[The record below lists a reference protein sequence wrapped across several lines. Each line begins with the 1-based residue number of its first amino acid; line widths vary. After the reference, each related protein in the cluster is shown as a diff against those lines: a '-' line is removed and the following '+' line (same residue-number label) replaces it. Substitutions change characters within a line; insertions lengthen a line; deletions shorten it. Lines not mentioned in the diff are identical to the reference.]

1 MTMLDAEFRRVIS
14 AYLERSRMKGR
25 ELGERALGEPGFV
38 ADVKRGGSP
47 ELDPAD
53 RMLRFMDISPI
64 GPRFQ
69 HEVEAFLIAARVR
82 TRATALGTKAVGK
95 SSFVRDLRNGASPT
109 LDIVERVR
117 SWMHGFAD
125 EFERTGIAWLLA
137 SDVTV
142 PPYGL
147 PAAFPPWTGD
157 DAGIGKLDERT
168 FLTAHEA
175 APFLGVSIQ
184 TLKHYRVTG
193 GGPAFHKFGGR
204 VLYARFDLEAW
215 ARMRPPTEPLAGAF

>member
-1 MTMLDAEFRRVIS
+1 MTMLDTEFRRVVS
-14 AYLERSRMKGR
+14 AHLERARMKGK

-38 ADVKRGGSP
+38 TDLKRGASP
-47 ELDPAD
+47 QLDTAD
-53 RMLRFMDISPI
+53 RILRFMDIAPV
-64 GPRFQ
+64 GPRFR

-82 TRATALGTKAVGK
+82 TRATALGTKAIGK

-109 LDIVERVR
+109 LDSVDRVR

-125 EFERTGIAWLLA
+125 AFERTGIAWLLA
-137 SDVTV
+137 SDITV

-147 PAAFPPWTGD
+147 PAAFPPWTED
-157 DAGIGKLDERT
+157 DEGIERLDENT
-168 FLTAHEA
+168 FLTTDEA
-175 APFLGVSIQ
+175 AVFLGVSVQ

-193 GGPAFHKFGGR
+193 EGPAFHKFGGR

-215 ARMRPPTEPLAGAF
+215 SRARHRRALTGAP